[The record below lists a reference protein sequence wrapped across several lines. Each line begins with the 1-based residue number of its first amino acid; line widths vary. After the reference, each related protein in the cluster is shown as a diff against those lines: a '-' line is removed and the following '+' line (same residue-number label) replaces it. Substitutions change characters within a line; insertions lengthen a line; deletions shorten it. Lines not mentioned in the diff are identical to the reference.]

1 VSLRRS
7 GPIFEVLA
15 LTAVTLPLAIALR
28 FPTLWFVAPFLLIT
42 FTGRRYERYGLTLSG
57 LGSLRFHLL
66 VAFTVLGLYALG
78 HVAAAH
84 WWFGATFHPTL
95 RADFIDFA
103 FGQIFIIGLSEEF
116 FFRGFAQTRLNHAFG
131 RPYRFLGARWGWGL
145 VAAAVLFGLCHIVD
159 GNLSRMKVAFF
170 GLFAGWL
177 RERSPS
183 IAVPAV
189 YHGLSNILYD
199 FLQRSLY

>member
-1 VSLRRS
+1 VLVRRP
-7 GPIFEVLA
+7 GPIVEVLV
-15 LTAVTLPLAIALR
+15 LTALTLPLALALR
-28 FPTLWFVAPFLLIT
+28 FPTLWFVAPFLWIT
-42 FTGRRYERYGLTLSG
+42 FTGQHYERYGLTFAG
-57 LGSLRFHLL
+57 LGSPRFHLL
-66 VAFTVLGLYALG
+66 VGLVVLGLYGAG
-78 HVAAAH
+78 HLAVGH
-84 WWFGATFHPTL
+84 WLFGLEFHPTL
-95 RADFIDFA
+95 RPNFVDFA

-145 VAAAVLFGLCHIVD
+145 VAAALLFGLCHIVD
-159 GNLSRMKVAFF
+159 GNLTRMKVAFF

>member
-1 VSLRRS
+1 VLVRRS
-7 GPIFEVLA
+7 GPVAEVLV
-15 LTAVTLPLAIALR
+15 LTVITLPLALALR
-28 FPTLWFVAPFLLIT
+28 FPTLWFVTPFLLIT
-42 FTGRRYERYGLTLSG
+42 FTGRRYERFGLTLAG

-66 VAFTVLGLYALG
+66 VCLIVLGLYAVG
-78 HVAAAH
+78 HVAVGH
-84 WWFGATFHPTL
+84 WLFGLGFHPTL

-116 FFRGFAQTRLNHAFG
+116 FFRGYAQTRLNHAFG
-131 RPYRFLGARWGWGL
+131 RPYRLFGARWGWGL
-145 VAAAVLFGLCHIVD
+145 VAAALLFGLCHIVD
-159 GNLSRMKVAFF
+159 GNVARMKVVFF

-183 IAVPAV
+183 IAVPAA

-199 FLQRSLY
+199 FLQRSLH